1 MVELTIVGRVE
12 QDATHFGLDLAEDGG
27 GDVVHH
33 PEGGRGVG
41 GKGRGSKACLAW
53 RKWRRTLFFLL
64 LLVKR
69 IRQLL
74 DGVIEVG
81 IVGTVVRADSGP
93 SMRVG
98 RGERH

>member
-33 PEGGRGVG
+33 PEGGRGVR
-41 GKGRGSKACLAW
+41 GKSRGAKACLAW
-53 RKWRRTLFFLL
+53 RKWRGTLFFLL